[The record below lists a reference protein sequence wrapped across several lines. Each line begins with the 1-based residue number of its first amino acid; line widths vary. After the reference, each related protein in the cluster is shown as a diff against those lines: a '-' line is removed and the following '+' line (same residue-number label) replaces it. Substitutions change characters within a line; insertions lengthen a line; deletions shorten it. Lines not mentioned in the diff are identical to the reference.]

1 MLVASPATDNT
12 ISDLNISVNPMQ
24 TSNPQQLL
32 GTNSS
37 SYLESAANVD
47 SFFTDALDV
56 FTKAGTQPRIAH
68 NQAAGT
74 TSDPLTAD
82 PSPSGINSFKEE
94 EDQVEEG
101 EEEEPN
107 AVTWKLK
114 LSPSMMILDTNILTV
129 AGLEKVLEQLKI
141 NVQPQAQVDDSNSML
156 YDISPIATPSQ
167 RMVILGAFKSIYPS
181 YTPEPIN
188 LAHYQNVM
196 CTQLTNECV
205 DEFFSCFNEP
215 IWNIN
220 RSAFMSTYN
229 PTAILDWNSSQF
241 SEEGINVLL
250 QASVCSVAIGHL
262 LLVHRQLP
270 YLNVTGLM
278 GIYHLKAKEMLED
291 YFDVGDIRVVMSL
304 LMLSNT
310 PNTPAG
316 DYLTLSRYKNIY
328 LELAIR
334 MSDAIGLFEI
344 DRRKAPIS
352 ISNEQELERGRR
364 LAWVILCMEFSSASN
379 TTGGTGYIDVRHWQ
393 VNLPTALPSEPQ
405 TTQKSIEYLSHFGQ
419 MTMRYKTGYPRILR
433 ITHQTAINDAQNLQ
447 RFLQPLFTQMKENA
461 TKFLKLDVDRE
472 VYGDLEQLSAE
483 PIPQR
488 PFSILAVNLHLLF
501 HSLAL
506 NVYTSFIPLKSIT
519 YDKSLQGFRE
529 RPVHKPTHINNN
541 STPSQHH
548 NMYYLGASPHGSP
561 ANPQMSPKPS
571 QDLSAT
577 PSQLYCTVSAVVT
590 TTIMIGLLEA
600 MLQRDATVCHHDPL
614 HALVQLTHTC
624 QYISSVSKD
633 DGVLSLCSI
642 NITRARILL
651 ERLPLCRAGDSRC
664 VELLTRLRIW
674 QGLDPSSK
682 SMPTSLVET
691 QSLRS
696 SGQELANQL
705 QQRTGS
711 FIESTPSWSPPRPS
725 YPSRHTTETSDDDQ
739 QVKLEPADDQIGPQ
753 DEEYYSE
760 SSYED

>member
-12 ISDLNISVNPMQ
+12 TSDLNITVNSMQ

-32 GTNSS
+32 GVNSS
-37 SYLESAANVD
+37 SYLESTSNVD
-47 SFFTDALDV
+47 SFFTEALDV
-56 FTKAGTQPRIAH
+56 FSKAGSQPRIAH
-68 NQAAGT
+68 NHTAGT
-74 TSDPLTAD
+74 ASDPLTAD
-82 PSPSGINSFKEE
+82 PSPSGISSFKDEAGQGD
-94 EDQVEEG
+94 ED
-101 EEEEPN
+101 EEEESN

-141 NVQPQAQVDDSNSML
+141 NVQPQAQINDSNSML
-156 YDISPIATPSQ
+156 YDLSPIATAPP
-167 RMVILGAFKSIYPS
+167 RMVILGALKSIYPS

-205 DEFFSCFNEP
+205 DEFFACFNEP

-229 PTAILDWNSSQF
+229 PTAILDWNASRF
-241 SEEGINVLL
+241 PDGIDVLL
-250 QASVCSVAIGHL
+250 QASVCSVTIGHL

-278 GIYHLKAKEMLED
+278 GIYHLKAKEILED
-291 YFDVGDIRVVMSL
+291 FFDVGDIRVVMSL
-304 LMLSNT
+304 LMLSNP

-316 DYLTLSRYKNIY
+316 NYLTLSRDRNVY
-328 LELAIR
+328 LELAVR
-334 MSDAIGLFEI
+334 MSDAIGLLEI
-344 DRRKAPIS
+344 DRRKVHFGS
-352 ISNEQELERGRR
+352 DHELERGRR
-364 LAWVILCMEFSSASN
+364 LAWVIMCMEFFSASN
-379 TTGGTGYIDVRHWQ
+379 TTGGTGCIESRHWK
-393 VNLPTALPSEPQ
+393 VNLPTALPSENKATHKP
-405 TTQKSIEYLSHFGQ
+405 IEYLSYFGQ
-419 MTMRYKTGYPRILR
+419 MIMHYKNGYPQVLR
-433 ITHQTAINDAQNLQ
+433 ITTQTAMDAKNLQ
-447 RFLQPLFTQMKENA
+447 RFLQPLLTQMKESA
-461 TKFLKLDVDRE
+461 TKFLKVDVDRE

-488 PFSILAVNLHLLF
+488 PLSILALNLHLLF
-501 HSLAL
+501 HSLVL
-506 NVYTSFIPLKSIT
+506 NVYTSLIPVKSIT

-529 RPVHKPTHINNN
+529 RPVHTPTNINANL
-541 STPSQHH
+541 TPNHRQ
-548 NMYYLGASPHGSP
+548 NMYYLEASPHDSP

-571 QDLSAT
+571 QDGSAT
-577 PSQLYCTVSAVVT
+577 PSQLYCAVSAVVT
-590 TTIMIGLLEA
+590 TTNMMGLLEA
-600 MLQRDATVCHHDPL
+600 MLQRDATTCHHDPL
-614 HALVQLTHTC
+614 PGLVQLTHTC
-624 QYISSVSKD
+624 QYLSSVSKD

-651 ERLPLCRAGDSRC
+651 ERLPLCRTGDSRC
-664 VELLTRLRIW
+664 LELLTRLRIW

-705 QQRTGS
+705 LQKAGS
-711 FIESTPSWSPPRPS
+711 FNESTPSWSPPRPS

-739 QVKLEPADDQIGPQ
+739 QVKLEPADDRMGPQ
-753 DEEYYSE
+753 DEEEYYSG

>member
-12 ISDLNISVNPMQ
+12 ISDLNNSVNSMQ
-24 TSNPQQLL
+24 TSTPQQLL
-32 GTNSS
+32 GSNSNN
-37 SYLESAANVD
+37 YLESAANVD

-56 FTKAGTQPRIAH
+56 FSKAGTQPRIAH
-68 NQAAGT
+68 NHAAP
-74 TSDPLTAD
+74 SDPLTAD
-82 PSPSGINSFKEE
+82 PSPSGISSFKEE
-94 EDQVEEG
+94 EDQEEEG
-101 EEEEPN
+101 EEDEPN

-141 NVQPQAQVDDSNSML
+141 NVQPQAEANDSNSML
-156 YDISPIATPSQ
+156 YDLSPILTPSQ
-167 RMVILGAFKSIYPS
+167 RMVILGAIKSVYPS
-181 YTPEPIN
+181 YTLEPIN

-205 DEFFSCFNEP
+205 EEFFSCFNEP
-215 IWNIN
+215 VWNIN

-229 PTAILDWNSSQF
+229 PTAILDWKSTQF
-241 SEEGINVLL
+241 SEGIDVLL
-250 QASVCSVAIGHL
+250 QASVCSVTIGHL

-278 GIYHLKAKEMLED
+278 GIYHLKAKEILED

-304 LMLSNT
+304 LMLSNP

-316 DYLTLSRYKNIY
+316 DYLTLSRDKNIY

-344 DRRKAPIS
+344 DRRKTL
-352 ISNEQELERGRR
+352 ISNEHELERGRR
-364 LAWVILCMEFSSASN
+364 LAWVILCMEFFSASN
-379 TTGGTGYIDVRHWQ
+379 TTGGTGYIDLRHWQ

-405 TTQKSIEYLSHFGQ
+405 TTHKSIEYLSHFGQ
-419 MTMRYKTGYPRILR
+419 MVMQYKTGYPGILR
-433 ITHQTAINDAQNLQ
+433 ITHQTAMNAQNLQ

-472 VYGDLEQLSAE
+472 MYGDLEQLSAE

-488 PFSILAVNLHLLF
+488 PFSILALNLHLLF

-506 NVYTSFIPLKSIT
+506 NVYTSFIPVKSIA

-529 RPVHKPTHINNN
+529 RPVHTSTNINANL
-541 STPSQHH
+541 TTSQPQNIH
-548 NMYYLGASPHGSP
+548 YLGASPHGSP
-561 ANPQMSPKPS
+561 ATSQMSPKPS
-571 QDLSAT
+571 QDVSAT

-590 TTIMIGLLEA
+590 TTMMIGLLEA
-600 MLQRDATVCHHDPL
+600 ILQRDTTMCHHDPL
-614 HALVQLTHTC
+614 YGLVQLTHTC

-651 ERLPLCRAGDSRC
+651 ERLPLCRTGDSRC
-664 VELLTRLRIW
+664 MELLTRLRIW

-682 SMPTSLVET
+682 SVPTSLVET

-705 QQRTGS
+705 QQRVGS
-711 FIESTPSWSPPRPS
+711 FNESTPSWSTPRPS

-739 QVKLEPADDQIGPQ
+739 QVKLEPADDRMGPQ
-753 DEEYYSE
+753 DEEYYSG